1 MITVL
6 RRWFIPKEKVEE
18 FGQRWLSEIVPE
30 LVRQPGFVRAEV
42 YAADVQ
48 GHWVSSL
55 SWEDEQSR
63 SEAAEHFAELYNEF
77 ERYERFAPETLTLV
91 SEVRNRVAQLPHRI
105 DGARWQ

>member
-42 YAADVQ
+42 YTADVQ

-55 SWEDEQSR
+55 SWDDEQSR